1 MVNLYFVRSTA
12 HDNYWVLI
20 DGGLRGSGPRIL
32 REAERLF
39 GTKNPPVSILLTH
52 GHFDHVGG
60 LLYLLERWET
70 TPVYA
75 HPDELRFL
83 NEHEA
88 YPPPDP
94 SVGGGMI
101 ARSSSLFP
109 RHSARLPNPVLR
121 LPDDGRVPGLPDWK
135 WVATPGH
142 SPGHVAFWREAD
154 RVLISGDALISTRQE
169 SARAVWRQTVELR
182 PPPAYF
188 TCDWRSAYSS
198 IDRLRAL
205 SPAILASGHGLP
217 LRGEEWRR
225 ELDVLVTDFPRR
237 GLPSHGRYVRSTW
250 PAPSTA

>member
-1 MVNLYFVRSTA
+1 MVNVYFVGSTGRENA
-12 HDNYWVLI
+12 WILV
-20 DGGLRGSGPRIL
+20 DGGLRGSGRRIM

-39 GTKNPPVSILLTH
+39 GTNNPPVSILLTH

-60 LLYLLERWET
+60 LPYLLEHWA

-75 HPDELRFL
+75 HVNELPFL
-83 NEHEA
+83 NEREA

-101 ARSSSLFP
+101 ARLSPLFP
-109 RHSARLPNPVLR
+109 RHPARLPKSVLP
-121 LPDDGRVPGLPDWK
+121 LPNSGKVPGLPNWS
-135 WVATPGH
+135 WIATPGH
-142 SPGHVAFWREAD
+142 SPGHVAFWREGD
-154 RVLISGDALISTRQE
+154 QVLISGDALISTRQE

-205 SPAILASGHGLP
+205 SPVILASGHGLP
-217 LRGEEWRR
+217 LRGHEWRR

-237 GLPSHGRYVRSTW
+237 GLPPNGRYVRSTW
-250 PAPSTA
+250 PAPSTV